1 MLGYLSVMKNYLFVL
16 LIGLGFAADVTAQTT
31 LEKLFLALPEDALFL
46 RQEHRQRLVRDK
58 KLEDPQVGYYGFGV
72 FDPQNGYLSI
82 TGAFEGG
89 WEMCYW
95 VTKAGGTLV
104 AVSSYA
110 CGPVC
115 YQEQYRFFEQRGTTL
130 TEVEPPHEPITFE
143 DLFDTAQ
150 LSPELAKELRDHEP
164 NHLFSLPQRGTAI
177 GVGIQTEVMDF
188 DLPDGVLRK
197 LRLAWADGRFVKR
210 WGD

>member
-1 MLGYLSVMKNYLFVL
+1 MKYYLLVLFV
-16 LIGLGFAADVTAQTT
+16 GLGFAADVTAQTT
-31 LEKLFLALPEDALFL
+31 LEKLFLALHEDAFFL

-95 VTKAGGTLV
+95 VTGSGVRLV
-104 AVSSYA
+104 AVSSYS

-130 TEVEPPHEPITFE
+130 TEVEPPHDPVTFE

-150 LSPELAKELRDHEP
+150 LSPDLAKELRDQEP
-164 NHLFSLPQRGTAI
+164 NHLFGLPQQGTI
-177 GVGIQTEVMDF
+177 IEVRVDLLSIETE
-188 DLPDGVLRK
+188 LPEGALRN
-197 LRLAWADGRFVKR
+197 LRLEWADGRFVKR
-210 WGD
+210 WGN